1 MAVLA
6 PGTLLQLLF
15 LEERLRRLPAG
26 KFVEIGPGA
35 GDLTHLLLQR
45 GWRGRS
51 YDLDAKTIDALEK
64 RFGAEIEAGRF
75 TPIDGD
81 YLSVTPKG
89 PDDTVDL
96 IISCMVLEHLDEE
109 GQRAFMRNSAMW
121 LRQGGT
127 MITLVPGSPAHWGI
141 EDDIAG
147 HFRRYT
153 RASIREL
160 GADTGWNVIHMAGL
174 TFPIS
179 NWLLPISNYLVNRS
193 EGSKLML
200 SPLERTKESGRRNVF
215 FKTSFPPV
223 LALLINRITL
233 FPLHLLQKFFAASEE
248 ALVIYFEARPNSYGS
263 RGG

>member
-6 PGTLLQLLF
+6 PGTQLQLFF
-15 LEERLRRLPAG
+15 LEERLRLLPAG
-26 KFVEIGPGA
+26 KFVEIGPGG
-35 GDLTHLLLQR
+35 GDITHLLLQR
-45 GWRGRS
+45 GWRGLS
-51 YDLDAKTIDALEK
+51 YDLDAKTIGALER
-64 RFGAEIEAGRF
+64 RFGAEIEAGRL

-81 YLSVTPKG
+81 YLSARPQG
-89 PDDTVDL
+89 PSDKVDL
-96 IISCMVLEHLDEE
+96 VISCMVLEHLDEE
-109 GQRAFMRNSAMW
+109 EQRAFMRNSANW

-160 GADTGWNVIHMAGL
+160 GADTGWNIIHMAGL
-174 TFPIS
+174 TFPVS

-193 EGSKLML
+193 EGSKLAL

-215 FKTSFPPV
+215 FKTRFPPA
-223 LALLINRITL
+223 LALLLNRITL

-248 ALVIYFEARPNSYGS
+248 ALVIYFEAQPNA
-263 RGG
+263 